1 MTFLRWKKEKE
12 KSSLK
17 TFLSLKNFSI
27 KKTTTYTCFL
37 ISLYLL
43 HTRKGNFFERWYSSV
58 HPVYVMEIF
67 STFQLLT
74 FNFAFFFRCKVH
86 LQIIIN
92 MLAGSHCLQ
101 GSPVL
106 HPRTEESLFVTVY
119 FSSIFRVITHDEEA
133 YQNLVSYDAD
143 EKAHSNGW
151 VRFTNSVLLLFI
163 YSLQSIF
170 CEPILLSSS

>member
-1 MTFLRWKKEKE
+1 MPSVKASKWNNWRWLIKDYMTFLRWKKERE
-12 KSSLK
+12 KFSLK
-17 TFLSLKNFSI
+17 AFLSLKNFSI

-74 FNFAFFFRCKVH
+74 FNFAFFFRYKVH

-92 MLAGSHCLQ
+92 ICLQ
-101 GSPVL
+101 GVIACKAALSCIQELKRACLLPCISV
-106 HPRTEESLFVTVY
+106 P
-119 FSSIFRVITHDEEA
+119 FSE
-133 YQNLVSYDAD
+133 
-143 EKAHSNGW
+143 W
-151 VRFTNSVLLLFI
+151 
-163 YSLQSIF
+163 
-170 CEPILLSSS
+170 